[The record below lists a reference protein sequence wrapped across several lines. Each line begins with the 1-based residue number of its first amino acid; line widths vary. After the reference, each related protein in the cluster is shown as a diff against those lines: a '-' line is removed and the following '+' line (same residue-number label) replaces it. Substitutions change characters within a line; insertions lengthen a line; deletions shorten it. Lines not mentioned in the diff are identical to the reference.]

1 MIDTLINDGW
11 QYHDSKPEHLGFFS
25 DTDDGVALHKAAHF
39 TASWD
44 DD

>member
-11 QYHDSKPEHLGFFS
+11 QYHDSKLEHLGLSS
-25 DTDDGVALHKAAHF
+25 DADYVDTLQKAAHF

>member
-11 QYHDSKPEHLGFFS
+11 QYHDSKPEHLGLS
-25 DTDDGVALHKAAHF
+25 SGDVVALQEAAHF